1 MKSRVSTPEEVKLVI
16 TKIVETI
23 KSDSQRGDKYDF
35 DYSEDDLLD
44 DYMSLKESCHC
55 LTIET
60 PYGYKLIHVIDLG
73 DEEDAFSNTSETYIL
88 FDSNNIYK
96 YESEYIVKEQTEE
109 EYLLFEKFND
119 KIFSLECEVN
129 RAKYFLLSNL
139 DDEENL
145 KTLIKAYKKA
155 VNKLNNFIENR
166 LNEKYGSI

>member
-55 LTIET
+55 LTVET
-60 PYGYKLIHVIDLG
+60 PYGYKIIHVIDLG

-155 VNKLNNFIENR
+155 VNKLNNFIESR

>member
-55 LTIET
+55 LTVET
-60 PYGYKLIHVIDLG
+60 PYGYKIIHVIDLG